1 MEITSQDLSP
11 EPDFL
16 SEVGDIFP
24 QTPEQLARE
33 GRREANAK
41 LYGEK
46 FTLAKPMSDTEKSV
60 FYIQRKKE
68 KRLKARD
75 RKHKQIVSELDALP
89 TIHERELYIQ
99 SLRAKKQKDK
109 DRMATAKLNG
119 TRIVFDCSFSLN
131 MKTKEI
137 KSAARQIHV
146 CYGKKKINSHKNP
159 P

>member
-1 MEITSQDLSP
+1 MEITNQDLSP

-33 GRREANAK
+33 GRREANAR

-46 FTLAKPMSDTEKSV
+46 FTLAKPMSDTEKSE

-75 RKHKQIVSELDALP
+75 RKHKQIVSKLDALP

-99 SLRAKKQKDK
+99 SLRSKKQKDK
-109 DRMATAKLNG
+109 DRMATGKLNG

-146 CYGKKKINSHKNP
+146 CYGKKKKNP
-159 P
+159 